1 MPMLKFTLDQEKNIN
16 YLAGNKR
23 WKFLVRKKNLCGYP
37 DEREIK
43 GISKIKFIKTLT
55 GPLLE
60 FEFVIRSKENFN
72 DGVT

>member
-1 MPMLKFTLDQEKNIN
+1 MPMLKFTWDQEKNIN
-16 YLAGNKR
+16 YLAVTKDGNF
-23 WKFLVRKKNLCGYP
+23 WLEKKNLCGNP
-37 DEREIK
+37 DETEIE

-55 GPLLE
+55 GPVLE